1 MSLAVPS
8 SAVFT
13 PAQTGLVFLSKDNW
27 ERYYKFI
34 NQLKVFHIKKILHNS
49 INVNIFKIMLAD
61 QVLSKTMN
69 CQGIDFEVK
78 LVNPQ
83 ALRGDRF
90 R

>member
-1 MSLAVPS
+1 
-8 SAVFT
+8 
-13 PAQTGLVFLSKDNW
+13 
-27 ERYYKFI
+27 
-34 NQLKVFHIKKILHNS
+34 
-49 INVNIFKIMLAD
+49 MLAD